1 MLCLHVK
8 MKWSTARLVLAGY
21 YLNLDY
27 SAKLFVLTFILVVL
41 GSNHA
46 SGECH
51 SLPFTQPN
59 TAVKSKLCTCCPLS
73 TCIVVR

>member
-1 MLCLHVK
+1 MHVK
-8 MKWSTARLVLAGY
+8 MKWSTMWLVLAGY

-46 SGECH
+46 SGDGH
-51 SLPFTQPN
+51 SLPSIQPS
-59 TAVKSKLCTCCPLS
+59 TAL
-73 TCIVVR
+73 

>member
-1 MLCLHVK
+1 MLSEVVY
-8 MKWSTARLVLAGY
+8 MRLVLAGY

-46 SGECH
+46 SGEGH
-51 SLPFTQPN
+51 
-59 TAVKSKLCTCCPLS
+59 
-73 TCIVVR
+73 